1 MTRFTKAAAA
11 VVTACSLVSAFIYPA
26 IAGDTIPRSTLE
38 QLVALNPGTT
48 TTDMIEFMDAAADR
62 HGVTPAQFAAR
73 SLAEAQASA
82 EASKPLGSGVSNSA
96 AANDGITIHT
106 ASATS
111 GTKLGSAA
119 HKGDIFTA
127 PSTTLWIAHGHSG
140 IYSSTTTVVEA
151 PGLGRVLKKTA
162 ASSIYVDPGARK
174 LSIATTQE
182 NRNAAAD
189 WAESKVGAGYNL
201 FFADNKTIEDDVYN
215 CSQIIWAAYMK
226 VANLDLDDNGGDSVF
241 PVDLRDSV
249 NAVGYKL
256 FT

>member
-1 MTRFTKAAAA
+1 MTRFTRAATA
-11 VVTACSLVSAFIYPA
+11 VVTACGLVSAFIYPA
-26 IAGDTIPRSTLE
+26 LSGETIPRSTLE
-38 QLVALNPGTT
+38 ALVTLNPGTT
-48 TTDMIEFMDAAADR
+48 ESDMIEFMDAAADR
-62 HGVTPAQFAAR
+62 HGVTPAQFAAS

-82 EASKPLGSGVSNSA
+82 EASKPLDSGA
-96 AANDGITIHT
+96 TIRL

-111 GTKLGSAA
+111 GTKLGAAA

-140 IYSSTTTVVEA
+140 IYSSTTTVLEA
-151 PGLGRVLKKTA
+151 PGIGRVLKKTA

-174 LSIATTQE
+174 LAINTTQE
-182 NRNAAAD
+182 TRNAAAD
-189 WAESKVGAGYNL
+189 WAESKVGAGYNM
-201 FFADNKTIEDDVYN
+201 FFADNKTVEDSVYN

-226 VANLDLDDNGGDSVF
+226 VADIDLDDNGGDSVF

-249 NAVGYKL
+249 NSITYKL

>member
-1 MTRFTKAAAA
+1 MTRFTRAAAA
-11 VVTACSLVSAFIYPA
+11 VVTACGLVSAFIHPA

-48 TTDMIEFMDAAADR
+48 TTDMIQFMDAAADR
-62 HGVTPAQFAAR
+62 HGVTPGQFAAR
-73 SLAEAQASA
+73 SLAEALASA
-82 EASKPLGSGVSNSA
+82 EASKPLDRGVTNRGA
-96 AANDGITIHT
+96 TIRT

-111 GTKLGSAA
+111 GTKLGAAA

-174 LSIATTQE
+174 LSIATTQK

-189 WAESKVGAGYNL
+189 WAESKVGANYNL

-226 VANLDLDDNGGDSVF
+226 VANIDLDDNGGDSVF

-249 NAVGYKL
+249 NAVSYKL

>member
-1 MTRFTKAAAA
+1 MTRFTRAAAA
-11 VVTACSLVSAFIYPA
+11 VVTACSLVSAFIHPA

-48 TTDMIEFMDAAADR
+48 TTEMIEFMDVAADR

-82 EASKPLGSGVSNSA
+82 EASKPLDKGVTN
-96 AANDGITIHT
+96 NGLTIRT

-151 PGLGRVLKKTA
+151 PGLGRLLKKTA

-182 NRNAAAD
+182 KRNAAAD

-226 VANLDLDDNGGDSVF
+226 VANIDLDDNGGDSVF

-249 NAVGYKL
+249 NAVSYKL